1 MALKLSQVLDLAI
14 GVDNASVN
22 LLHLRE
28 VLVTLI
34 ATLDIGHVAVTKCE
48 AEKGELNENGSD
60 VNNETLAED
69 KTQENISADKG
80 LLCDETVHWMKHDNV
95 TCRI

>member
-34 ATLDIGHVAVTKCE
+34 ATLDIGHVAVGKCE
-48 AEKGELNENGSD
+48 VEQVESIENGSK
-60 VNNETLAED
+60 VTNETSAED
-69 KTQENISADKG
+69 GTQGDTFAEK
-80 LLCDETVHWMKHDNV
+80 LDEGWLS
-95 TCRI
+95 

>member
-28 VLVTLI
+28 VLVTLVT
-34 ATLDIGHVAVTKCE
+34 TLDIGHVPAAKCE
-48 AEKGELNENGSD
+48 VEKGELNENESD
-60 VNNETLAED
+60 VNNETLVED
-69 KTQENISADKG
+69 KTQENNISVNKG
-80 LLCDETVHWMKHDNV
+80 WSLLA
-95 TCRI
+95 I